1 MIAVTGARGFIA
13 SNLVRKL
20 NSEGHHNLILVDEL
34 ENKAKDHNLDGTK
47 FSMLVHRDNFLEWLK
62 SNASEVSFVF
72 HLGAR
77 TDTTETDKAIFDK
90 LNLNYS
96 KEIFSICAKHHIPLI
111 YASSAAT
118 YGNGELGYDDEAPIE
133 NLQPLN
139 EYGWSKHHFDLW
151 VNEQSLRPPFY
162 AGLKFFNVYGPG
174 ENHKGRMASVIYHAY
189 HQILKTGGMK
199 LFQSHHPEYKDGEQM
214 RDFIMVDD
222 VANICYFLYKTR
234 PENGLYNTGT
244 GIARSFNDLV
254 SAVFNSMQLS
264 PKITYIPTPE
274 DIRDKYQYF
283 TQATTQKLQKA
294 GYTTPYCKLEE
305 GVKKYVQWLLEN
317 K

>member
-20 NSEGHHNLILVDEL
+20 NSEGHHSLVLADEL
-34 ENKAKDHNLDGTK
+34 ENKAKDHNHDGTK
-47 FSMLVHRDNFLEWLK
+47 FSMLLHRDNFLEWFK
-62 SNASEVSFVF
+62 NNASEVSFIF

-96 KEIFSICAKHHIPLI
+96 KEIFSICAKHQIPLI

-118 YGNGELGYDDEAPIE
+118 YGNGELGYNDEASIE

-199 LFQSHHPEYKDGEQM
+199 LFQSHHPDYKDGEQM

-222 VANICYFLYKTR
+222 VVNICYYLYQTQ
-234 PENGLYNTGT
+234 PESGLYNTGT
-244 GIARSFNDLV
+244 GKARSFNDLV
-254 SAVFNSMQLS
+254 KAVFNSMQL
-264 PKITYIPTPE
+264 PPNITYIPTPE

-283 TQATTQKLQKA
+283 TQATTQKLQKT
-294 GYTTPYCKLEE
+294 GYNTPYHTLEE
-305 GVKKYVQWLLEN
+305 GVKKYVEWLMKN
-317 K
+317 S